1 MYQALYRKW
10 RPQVFADVVG
20 QEHITTTL
28 MNEIQSGRHSHAY
41 LFTGSRGTGKT
52 TCAKI
57 FAKAVNC
64 EHPVNGDPCNC
75 CETCRNIDNGSVLDV
90 VEIDAASNNGVDN
103 IRDIRDEANF
113 TPVGGRYRVYI
124 IDEVHMLS
132 TGAFNALL
140 KTLEEPP
147 AHVKFILA
155 TTEVHKL
162 PATILSRCQR
172 FDFKRIRPEDIAKRI
187 SYVADQE
194 GLQLTPEAA
203 DLIARLADGALRDA
217 LSILDQC
224 IGHSKEITEEVVNE
238 VVGLAGKDY
247 LFSLADCFLRK
258 DSAAALT
265 TIGQLHERS
274 CDMERLCNELTN
286 HYRNLMV
293 AKAVKQPKDLIVC
306 SDQEL
311 RAYMDMANRCSM
323 DDILYALDVLGDTL
337 ASLRKGLNRRVE
349 MEMAA
354 IRLCSTGDFAEP
366 SSSKRVPSVAS
377 AASATAPAVPKAS
390 PVAPPVAPEVAPV
403 VPVVPAASA
412 VPESPVVPMPSEIP
426 VAAEE
431 PELPP
436 PPMSEDAPAAIPE
449 EPTPVSNLPSADPTH
464 VSLQEP
470 LPNGLLSTEVWN
482 AIIRE
487 TVQTDKALI
496 GSMNSSKAIKRG
508 KQLVLVTDNVLLKR
522 FAVME
527 PHKTAIYNATF
538 MVLGDY
544 LTPVIG
550 TEEDLEQ
557 VETPAPQE
565 TPIAQETPESQ
576 EAVASKETAVP
587 QAAVSQSAASPQD
600 TTVSQETVDPLDRFL
615 STATQLGINIDI
627 EE

>member
-366 SSSKRVPSVAS
+366 SQSKRVPSVAP
-377 AASATAPAVPKAS
+377 AASATAPAVPKSSPAA
-390 PVAPPVAPEVAPV
+390 PVAPATPTTPA
-403 VPVVPAASA
+403 VPATPAA
-412 VPESPVVPMPSEIP
+412 PASPVVPMPSEIP

-557 VETPAPQE
+557 VEAPAP
-565 TPIAQETPESQ
+565 Q

-587 QAAVSQSAASPQD
+587 QETPAPQD
-600 TTVSQETVDPLDRFL
+600 TPASQETVDPLDRFL